1 MLHYSQTTT
10 QIYGM
15 EARRT
20 QLEVGGFLKW
30 LVWEGIS
37 ENAGVWKLV
46 SYNVR
51 QYYKAK
57 RATVFEA
64 EGDGHLV
71 QGEKE
76 EEEETEI
83 QPLELLRPMKNMIA
97 VSSFFH
103 LSKVYFLIRN
113 NTERPHQVGPD
124 HGPLQIKVYYS
135 KKDENEVTATF

>member
-1 MLHYSQTTT
+1 MFGNRKSQ
-10 QIYGM
+10 
-15 EARRT
+15 
-20 QLEVGGFLKW
+20 
-30 LVWEGIS
+30 
-37 ENAGVWKLV
+37 V

-76 EEEETEI
+76 EEEEETEI

-97 VSSFFH
+97 VSSFLH
-103 LSKVYFLIRN
+103 LSKV
-113 NTERPHQVGPD
+113 
-124 HGPLQIKVYYS
+124 S
-135 KKDENEVTATF
+135 DETCSILLPKIAK